1 MYLCQDCEKPVVL
14 VHNELWVHADSGAPI
29 HCPHGSDP
37 RACCGRADHWVHSP
51 LPETRELERHLRE
64 GDHRTWQGRARRLR
78 FVQKVYGPERDRLRF
93 GGPDSVRLFE
103 EMRLAYV
110 NGLYLSTVVV
120 AGAYVE
126 SNVAATLYVLGG
138 SPNVPWSYSAKTV
151 NEFSF
156 AQLLHTAR
164 KHGLVDDSTYQKYDL
179 LRQLRNSYVHPT
191 QGNPWSNSSARAY
204 TGESVLPI
212 LGLSKGSERTLLH
225 EELLDA
231 EARWA
236 IQTVLH
242 SERPR
247 PFRPSGIPWQDRLKA
262 ARYL

>member
-1 MYLCQDCEKPVVL
+1 MYLCQDCKKPVAL
-14 VHNELWVHADSGAPI
+14 ARNELWVHADSGTPI
-29 HCPHGSDP
+29 QCPHGSDP
-37 RACCGRADHWVHSP
+37 TICCGRADHWVHSP

-64 GDHRTWQGRARRLR
+64 GDHGTWQGRIRRLR
-78 FVQKVYGPERDRLRF
+78 FVQKAYGPERGRLRF

-110 NGLYLSTVVV
+110 NGLYLSTVVA

-126 SNVAATLYVLGG
+126 SNVAATLYVLGN
-138 SPNVPWSYSAKTV
+138 SPNVPWSYSAKKV

-156 AQLLHTAR
+156 AGLLRTAR
-164 KHGLVDDSTYQKYDL
+164 EHGLVDDSTYQKYDL

-191 QGNPWSNSSARAY
+191 QGKPWANSSGRAY
-204 TGESVLPI
+204 AGESVLPI
-212 LGLSKGSERTLLH
+212 LGLSKGLEPALRH
-225 EELLDA
+225 EELLNA
-231 EARWA
+231 EAQWA

-247 PFRPSGIPWQDRLKA
+247 PFRPSGIPSQDRRRA
-262 ARYL
+262 AQYL